1 MQYATN
7 ADLNAY
13 GPEYEDEE
21 EKSSTVDK
29 KMPPQIQHQLA
40 YDISKLPKKAAVV
53 INSRPGKRPIKRTP
67 KMESYT

>member
-29 KMPPQIQHQLA
+29 KMPPQI
-40 YDISKLPKKAAVV
+40 
-53 INSRPGKRPIKRTP
+53 
-67 KMESYT
+67 